1 MKMTRKIEDIF
12 NNCLERMFKGE
23 SVEDCLGA
31 YPEQSPELESLLQ
44 ASCSLAKRASA
55 IEPGPEFKAQVHQR
69 LQAMLYAEQRKL
81 AERAGIPVWCRRWAL
96 ATTAVLGFL
105 LIGIG
110 TVGAAASTFPDETLY
125 PVKLAAEQVKLTLAF
140 SDMDKAK
147 IHIQYAERRADEMV
161 QMARQG
167 KSDKITMLT
176 GQITSHL
183 DQIPGIE
190 KAQEASEG
198 RVKAKAPPAATAP
211 APQGEAGAYSKGT
224 EVDELKAALSQSRA
238 KNLNA
243 LRNALDKAP
252 EKLKPV
258 LQKAIENMEED
269 YNNTIF
275 IIESGSNK

>member
-1 MKMTRKIEDIF
+1 
-12 NNCLERMFKGE
+12 L
-23 SVEDCLGA
+23 
-31 YPEQSPELESLLQ
+31 
-44 ASCSLAKRASA
+44 
-55 IEPGPEFKAQVHQR
+55 
-69 LQAMLYAEQRKL
+69 
-81 AERAGIPVWCRRWAL
+81 
-96 ATTAVLGFL
+96 
-105 LIGIG
+105 
-110 TVGAAASTFPDETLY
+110 PDETLY

-183 DQIPGIE
+183 DQIPVME
-190 KAQEASEG
+190 KAQEVSEG
-198 RVKAKAPPAATAP
+198 RVKAKAPPAAP
-211 APQGEAGAYSKGT
+211 APTSEAGAYSKGT
-224 EVDELKAALSQSRA
+224 EADELKAALSQSRA

-258 LQKAIENMEED
+258 LQQAIENMEED
-269 YNNTIF
+269 YNKTIF
-275 IIESGSNK
+275 IIESGSNQ

>member
-44 ASCSLAKRASA
+44 ASCALAKRASA

-69 LQAMLYAEQRKL
+69 LQAMLYAEQKKL
-81 AERAGIPVWCRRWAL
+81 EERARIPVWHRRWAL
-96 ATTAVLGFL
+96 AMTAVLGFL

-110 TVGAAASTFPDETLY
+110 AVGAAASTLPDETLY
-125 PVKLAAEQVKLTLAF
+125 PVKLATEQVKLTLAF
-140 SDMDKAK
+140 SDMDKAMM
-147 IHIQYAERRADEMV
+147 HIQYAERRADEMV

-176 GQITSHL
+176 GQIASHL
-183 DQIPGIE
+183 ERIPVME
-190 KAQEASEG
+190 EAQEVSEG
-198 RVKAKAPPAATAP
+198 RVKAPAPPAAAP
-211 APQGEAGAYSKGT
+211 APRSEAGAYSKGT
-224 EVDELKAALSQSRA
+224 EIDELKAALSQSRA
-238 KNLNA
+238 KNLSA
-243 LRNALDKAP
+243 LRNALGKAP

-258 LQKAIENMEED
+258 LQQAIENMEED
-269 YNNTIF
+269 YNKTIF
-275 IIESGSNK
+275 IIESGSNQ

>member
-1 MKMTRKIEDIF
+1 MTRKIEHIF

-44 ASCSLAKRASA
+44 ASCALAKRASA

-69 LQAMLYAEQRKL
+69 LQAMLYAEQKKL
-81 AERAGIPVWCRRWAL
+81 EERARIPVWYRRWAL
-96 ATTAVLGFL
+96 AMTAVLGFL

-110 TVGAAASTFPDETLY
+110 TVGAAASTLPDETLY

-183 DQIPGIE
+183 DQIPVME

-198 RVKAKAPPAATAP
+198 RVKAIAPPAAATAP
-211 APQGEAGAYSKGT
+211 APPSEAGAYRKGT
-224 EVDELKAALSQSRA
+224 EADELKAALSQSRA

-258 LQKAIENMEED
+258 LQQAIENMEED
-269 YNNTIF
+269 YNKTIF
-275 IIESGSNK
+275 IIESGSNQ